1 MPMRHWSPWGGA
13 GGCGAGGSYAWA
25 SSSADAGGD
34 TGCLGVRQRR
44 SNLVLVPEL
53 RPTGA
58 YRRGTSLQC
67 SRGMRGLSS
76 EAVPDTC
83 LASVGGPA
91 WCMQGHAVS
100 PSGAT
105 GLALHAPVCSRCLCW
120 DPGLWFVPTEGSLTC
135 FSWSSLPAHAPIC
148 THPRTAVTKEPKMR
162 NLVIVERTPKTQVQ
176 PCRCNMG
183 CRGHAP

>member
-1 MPMRHWSPWGGA
+1 MRHWSPWGGA